1 MNVYSRRAGRL
12 LSLDNGRAT
21 GPQNAPLVQDGRTQ
35 REMVRTPAR
44 PDGGL
49 LRGIANV
56 LPAALAA
63 WALIAAAGMLLWGVL

>member
-1 MNVYSRRAGRL
+1 MTVYSRRAGRL

-44 PDGGL
+44 PVYGL
-49 LRGIANV
+49 SQRIADA
-56 LPAALAA
+56 LPVALVATA
-63 WALIAAAGMLLWGVL
+63 GVIAAGMLMWGAI